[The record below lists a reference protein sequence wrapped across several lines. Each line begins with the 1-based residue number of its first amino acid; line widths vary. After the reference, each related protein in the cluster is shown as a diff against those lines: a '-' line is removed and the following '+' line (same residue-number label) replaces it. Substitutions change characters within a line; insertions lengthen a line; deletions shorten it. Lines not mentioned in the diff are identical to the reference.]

1 MADII
6 YDVIVVGAGIM
17 GSATAWELTRRG
29 KTVLLLEQ
37 FDFLHR
43 RGSSHGESR
52 IIRRTY
58 PQDYYTV
65 SRFGCL
71 LVVPIF
77 VLMSIRSFKFSLFF
91 FFS

>member
-1 MADII
+1 MAAGDVTN
-6 YDVIVVGAGIM
+6 DVIIVGAGIM
-17 GSATAWELTRRG
+17 GSATAWELARRG
-29 KTVLLLEQ
+29 KNVLLLEQ

-65 SRFGCL
+65 SQ
-71 LVVPIF
+71 
-77 VLMSIRSFKFSLFF
+77 VLAFSR
-91 FFS
+91 

>member
-1 MADII
+1 MAAGDVT

-17 GSATAWELTRRG
+17 GSATAWELARRG
-29 KTVLLLEQ
+29 QKVVLLEQ

-58 PQDYYTV
+58 PQDYYSV
-65 SRFGCL
+65 SQMLRFFPLTTRLKSG
-71 LVVPIF
+71 
-77 VLMSIRSFKFSLFF
+77 VL
-91 FFS
+91 